1 MKCYFKQD
9 DVVRKKADELE
20 EKYEVR
26 RTSIGDA
33 TILNRGYVKKEYFY
47 IQNLNELLKLKKA
60 VKESL
65 KEYHF
70 DHCTVETELDKE
82 SCGIE

>member
-47 IQNLNELLKLKKA
+47 IQNLNEFATEAGIDEDDDGRILFTLDSSG
-60 VKESL
+60 VVSL
-65 KEYHF
+65 K
-70 DHCTVETELDKE
+70 
-82 SCGIE
+82 